1 MGTPD
6 GSGGGSAVEL
16 DIEGLRQVGKNTS
29 ELAAEALAAQQT
41 VEATKGEASMYG
53 QYPAAQALAQHHD
66 SVATVFA
73 TTLGALQQEMD
84 EFGLALTPAADN
96 SADTDDGV
104 QGAMASIATRF
115 AGSASST
122 TESYDNARADQGTDL
137 VDPES
142 VDVDLDAL
150 AGTDSEPLQDVVEQ
164 LGGDLATSTDT
175 VQTTDGDQGEQ
186 AYQ

>member
-84 EFGLALTPAADN
+84 EFGLALTTAADN
-96 SADTDDGV
+96 YADTDDGV

-122 TESYDNARADQGTDL
+122 TDSFNSARADQGADL
-137 VDPES
+137 LDPES
-142 VDVDLDAL
+142 VEVDVDTL
-150 AGTDSEPLQDVVEQ
+150 ADSDSEILQDVANE
-164 LGGDLATSTDT
+164 LGGGTAADVETSTST
-175 VQTTDGDQGEQ
+175 SGESD
-186 AYQ
+186 ATGL

>member
-16 DIEGLRQVGKNTS
+16 DIEGLRDVGKNTS

-41 VEATKGEASMYG
+41 VEGTKGERSMYG

-84 EFGLALTPAADN
+84 EFGLALTSAADN
-96 SADTDDGV
+96 YRDTDEGV

-122 TESYDNARADQGTDL
+122 TESFDGARAEQGADL
-137 VDPES
+137 LDPEA
-142 VDVDLDAL
+142 VDVDLDTL
-150 AGTDSEPLQDVVEQ
+150 AQSGSEILQDVATE
-164 LGGDLATSTDT
+164 LGGDTAASVDEQISTPSGSDT
-175 VQTTDGDQGEQ
+175 GDL
-186 AYQ
+186 

>member
-41 VEATKGEASMYG
+41 VESTKGEASMYG

-84 EFGLALTPAADN
+84 EFGLALTTAADN
-96 SADTDDGV
+96 YADTDDGV

-122 TESYDNARADQGTDL
+122 TDSFNNALADQGTDL
-137 VDPES
+137 LDPDQVE
-142 VDVDLDAL
+142 VDVDTL
-150 AGTDSEPLQDVVEQ
+150 TDSDSEILRDVATE
-164 LGGDLATSTDT
+164 LGGGTEADVETSTST
-175 VQTTDGDQGEQ
+175 SGEPD
-186 AYQ
+186 ATGL